1 MKRLSFII
9 ALCLAVCGFVSADI
23 TGQML
28 AVAAKK
34 KTPPFAGAL
43 DSYTTNL
50 TGAWSVSRRLLTS
63 YTGSLIRVRRSSD
76 NTEQDIGYIADGS
89 LDETALTTFCSATD
103 GYVVTVYA
111 QTGSAN
117 YTQATTGKQPK
128 IVASGTV
135 NTNEGKPALLFIT
148 GASTCLQLSSNVSA
162 ETWIVTAKLNN
173 VGVNYAGL
181 LTSTDHYFLIGD
193 LTGGNIYGSSLTPYN
208 YYVDG
213 ADVTVA
219 LTPFGFATHCFTFTH
234 STSYSRPW
242 LWGSERNIPTRYFDG
257 PGHEM
262 VMYSDVTSYRASV
275 EAALMSHLGL

>member
-1 MKRLSFII
+1 MHS
-9 ALCLAVCGFVSADI
+9 I
-23 TGQML
+23 TEQML
-28 AVAAKK
+28 AVVARKM
-34 KTPPFAGAL
+34 TPPFAGVL

-76 NTEQDIGYIADGS
+76 STEQDIGYVADGS
-89 LDETALTTFCSATD
+89 LDEAALTTFCSATD

-117 YTQATTGKQPK
+117 FTQATTGKQPK
-128 IVASGTV
+128 IVASGTI

-148 GASTCLQLSSNVSA
+148 GSDTCLQLGANVSA

-181 LTSTDHYFLIGD
+181 LTSTDHYLLIGD
-193 LTGGNIYGSSLTPYN
+193 STGNNLYSSSLTPHN

-213 ADVTVA
+213 ADVTA
-219 LTPFGFATHCFTFTH
+219 TLTPFGFATHCFTFTH
-234 STSYSRPW
+234 STAYTRPW
-242 LWGSERNIPTRYFDG
+242 LWGSERNIANRYFDG
-257 PGHEM
+257 PGHEV

-275 EAALMSHLGL
+275 ETALLSYLGL